1 MERSRGRYFSRR
13 DVRMMNS
20 VNGELLKDIIE
31 QIVIETGQVEFKE
44 GNFAYGDHT
53 DFSLL
58 HQFGQK
64 DSFRMSSRRKGHSFW
79 KVSSAR
85 LVSRAVRLTAR
96 G

>member
-1 MERSRGRYFSRR
+1 M
-13 DVRMMNS
+13 
-20 VNGELLKDIIE
+20 IE
-31 QIVIETGQVEFKE
+31 QFMIKTDPVEFNE
-44 GNFAYGDHT
+44 GSCAYGDPT

-64 DSFRMSSRRKGHSFW
+64 DSFRMSSRRKGNSFG
-79 KVSSAR
+79 KVSSIR